1 MVIPVNEKE
10 EKAVST
16 LTMWDIADISG
27 GYQLIGSPILY
38 STQTVEYV
46 CEALNTSVLV
56 SPYVIFYDYSDQEQ
70 IVFGEKRTCER
81 EKINSSGKFLKIA
94 D

>member
-1 MVIPVNEKE
+1 MSGIGTGSAKKSVRNQNESIPFENGLVIPVNEKE

-46 CEALNTSVLV
+46 CEA
-56 SPYVIFYDYSDQEQ
+56 
-70 IVFGEKRTCER
+70 
-81 EKINSSGKFLKIA
+81 
-94 D
+94 

>member
-56 SPYVIFYDYSDQEQ
+56 RPYVIFMI
-70 IVFGEKRTCER
+70 IVIKNRSFSER
-81 EKINSSGKFLKIA
+81 KEL
-94 D
+94 